1 VAAAAQLFSA
11 VNEAGGKMAGG
22 SRWVR
27 RHDVP
32 QTAYERL
39 LAHGDLK
46 VKARRQLR
54 DQYAALEPFVLAAEV
69 DRRLKPGLGT
79 ALVK

>member
-1 VAAAAQLFSA
+1 
-11 VNEAGGKMAGG
+11 MAGG